1 MMQFAT
7 CNATNMR
14 LHSQVEKSLHV
25 APHFATLKML
35 YCEPQETC
43 NNATQVFYPVHAAP
57 LCNLECFSVV
67 ISVMQE
73 NIRLRKY
80 YSAHDNN

>member
-14 LHSQVEKSLHV
+14 LHSEVEKSLHV

-43 NNATQVFYPVHAAP
+43 NNATQVFYTVHA
-57 LCNLECFSVV
+57 CST
-67 ISVMQE
+67 SMQ
-73 NIRLRKY
+73 LAMFFTCDQCDARK
-80 YSAHDNN
+80 S